1 MLNTIKKVI
10 IGAGA
15 IIVVLYALVL
25 ITAWLVVSSKL

>member
-1 MLNTIKKVI
+1 MLNAIKKVI

-25 ITAWLVVSSKL
+25 ITAWL

>member
-10 IGAGA
+10 TGAGA

>member
-10 IGAGA
+10 IGASA

>member
-25 ITAWLVVSSKL
+25 ITAWL